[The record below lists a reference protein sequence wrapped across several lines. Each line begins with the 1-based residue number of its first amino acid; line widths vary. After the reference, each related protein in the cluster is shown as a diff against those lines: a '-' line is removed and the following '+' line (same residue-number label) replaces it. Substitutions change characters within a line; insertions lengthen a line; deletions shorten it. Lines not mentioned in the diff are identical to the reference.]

1 MPQNNAIKTQEG
13 ARDTVRLKVA
23 EAASF
28 LRPNSASAKKK
39 EKRKE
44 RKNKPE

>member
-1 MPQNNAIKTQEG
+1 MPQNKAIKTQEG

-39 EKRKE
+39 KKEKKE
-44 RKNKPE
+44 QAKMR